1 MGHPP
6 ESVTLS
12 VVIPV
17 YNEAATIA
25 TLLARVQAV
34 PFETEIIL
42 VDDGSTD
49 GTWDVVQAFADVSN
63 ITLVRR
69 ARNQGK
75 GAALRDGFARATND
89 IVIVQDA
96 DLEYNPSDYHKLIQP
111 ILDDHA
117 DVVFGSRFIGG
128 EARRV
133 LYFWHAVWNRLLT
146 ALSNLC
152 TNIDLTDMET
162 GYKVFRREV
171 LQRITIEED
180 RFGVEPELTAKVAR
194 LDDIRLF
201 EVGISYTGR
210 TYTQGKKIGW
220 RDGLEAAWCILKYT
234 RRERGG
240 GAW

>member
-1 MGHPP
+1 M
-6 ESVTLS
+6 
-12 VVIPV
+12 
-17 YNEAATIA
+17 
-25 TLLARVQAV
+25 
-34 PFETEIIL
+34 
-42 VDDGSTD
+42 
-49 GTWDVVQAFADVSN
+49 
-63 ITLVRR
+63 
-69 ARNQGK
+69 
-75 GAALRDGFARATND
+75 
-89 IVIVQDA
+89 
-96 DLEYNPSDYHKLIQP
+96 
-111 ILDDHA
+111 
-117 DVVFGSRFIGG
+117 
-128 EARRV
+128 
-133 LYFWHAVWNRLLT
+133 LYFWHAVGNRLLT

-152 TNIDLTDMET
+152 TNIDLTDMGT

>member
-69 ARNQGK
+69 ASWGK
-75 GAALRDGFARATND
+75 GRPCAMDSRGPLTTSSSSRTRTSSTTR
-89 IVIVQDA
+89 VII
-96 DLEYNPSDYHKLIQP
+96 PS
-111 ILDDHA
+111 
-117 DVVFGSRFIGG
+117 
-128 EARRV
+128 
-133 LYFWHAVWNRLLT
+133 
-146 ALSNLC
+146 
-152 TNIDLTDMET
+152 
-162 GYKVFRREV
+162 
-171 LQRITIEED
+171 
-180 RFGVEPELTAKVAR
+180 
-194 LDDIRLF
+194 
-201 EVGISYTGR
+201 
-210 TYTQGKKIGW
+210 
-220 RDGLEAAWCILKYT
+220 
-234 RRERGG
+234 
-240 GAW
+240 

>member
-1 MGHPP
+1 MRR
-6 ESVTLS
+6 L
-12 VVIPV
+12 I
-17 YNEAATIA
+17 
-25 TLLARVQAV
+25 ARVQAV
-34 PFETEIIL
+34 PLKKEIIL

-49 GTWDVVQAFADVSN
+49 GTWDVVQAFADVPN

-96 DLEYNPSDYHKLIQP
+96 DLEYNPRDYPKLIQP
-111 ILDDHA
+111 ILDDQA

-128 EARRV
+128 EARRA
-133 LYFWHAVWNRLLT
+133 LYFWHAVGNRVLT

-152 TNIDLTDMET
+152 TNVDLTDIET

-171 LQRITIEED
+171 LQRIAIEED

-201 EVGISYTGR
+201 EVGISYRGR
-210 TYTQGKKIGW
+210 TYKQGKKIGW
-220 RDGLEAAWCILKYT
+220 RDGLEAAWCILKYS
-234 RRERGG
+234 RR
-240 GAW
+240 

>member
-1 MGHPP
+1 MEHPP
-6 ESVTLS
+6 KSLTLS

-34 PFETEIIL
+34 PFEKEIIL

-49 GTWDVVQAFADVSN
+49 GTWDVVQACADVPN

-69 ARNQGK
+69 ARNQGN

-89 IVIVQDA
+89 IVQDA
-96 DLEYNPSDYHKLIQP
+96 DLEYNPSEYPKLIQP
-111 ILDDHA
+111 ILDNQA

-133 LYFWHAVWNRLLT
+133 LYFWHAVGNRALT

-152 TNIDLTDMET
+152 TNVDLTDIAT
-162 GYKVFRREV
+162 GYTVFRLEV
-171 LQRITIEED
+171 LQRIAIEED

-194 LDDIRLF
+194 LDNIRLF
-201 EVGISYTGR
+201 EVGISYMGR
-210 TYTQGKKIGW
+210 TYEQGKKIGW
-220 RDGLEAAWCILKYT
+220 RDGLEAAWCILKYS
-234 RRERGG
+234 RR
-240 GAW
+240 

>member
-1 MGHPP
+1 MEHPP

-25 TLLARVQAV
+25 TLLARVQVA
-34 PFETEIIL
+34 PFEKEIIL
-42 VDDGSTD
+42 VNDGSTD
-49 GTWDVVQAFADVSN
+49 GTWDVVQAFADVPN

-96 DLEYNPSDYHKLIQP
+96 DLDYNPSDYPKLIQP

-128 EARRV
+128 AARRV
-133 LYFWHAVWNRLLT
+133 LYFWHAVGNRVLT

-152 TNIDLTDMET
+152 TNIDLTDIGT
-162 GYKVFRREV
+162 GYKVFRLRGRNPT
-171 LQRITIEED
+171 LSGCQ
-180 RFGVEPELTAKVAR
+180 PTARVS
-194 LDDIRLF
+194 
-201 EVGISYTGR
+201 GS
-210 TYTQGKKIGW
+210 
-220 RDGLEAAWCILKYT
+220 
-234 RRERGG
+234 
-240 GAW
+240 